1 MLFPPSW
8 QQLNSPWKQLSRNR
22 MYVNIIEVKG
32 MGETALCWLKYF
44 KRNFLFL
51 LVGVKIAFLKLIPT
65 LLALN
70 SLQIGKLSL
79 QEMVWALQSFI
90 STAFT
95 DSVILNSAQIAFTV
109 QGTTDR
115 LILQWTQSKKI
126 YYKIVAW
133 AQSNLKRF
141 FF

>member
-1 MLFPPSW
+1 
-8 QQLNSPWKQLSRNR
+8 

-79 QEMVWALQSFI
+79 QEMV
-90 STAFT
+90 
-95 DSVILNSAQIAFTV
+95 
-109 QGTTDR
+109 
-115 LILQWTQSKKI
+115 
-126 YYKIVAW
+126 
-133 AQSNLKRF
+133 
-141 FF
+141 